1 MRFQQIVRTSEGVTA
16 APGRLE
22 KVRLLAELLTRAAP
36 EEAAVV
42 APWLAGELREGRIGV
57 GPASLSEV
65 SDTPPV
71 KASALSVAE
80 VDAAFAE
87 LAAVGGAGSTAERR
101 RQLRELFAR
110 ATLEEQRFLARLLLG
125 ELRQGAQQALVL
137 EALARV
143 LAVPAARVRRAVML
157 VGDPWKAAG
166 ELLREGGDGVPDMSV
181 RLFRPVR
188 PMLAQGAEDV
198 EEALSR
204 LERAAFEYK
213 VDGAR
218 IQGHKRGDEV
228 RVYTRRLNEVTA
240 AVPDVVA
247 TLRGL
252 EADEAIVDG
261 EAICLGPDGRPRPFQ
276 ETMRRFG
283 RVRDV
288 ESLRRR
294 LPLSI
299 FLFDC
304 LLRDG
309 RPLVDRSA
317 EERHAALAEVAP
329 AGLRVPRTVTAEP
342 DVASSFHR
350 QAIAA
355 GHEGLLAKALDAP
368 YTAGRRGRSWLK
380 VKRVRTADL
389 VVLAAE
395 WGHGRRRGWLSNLH
409 LGAREPAGGFAMVG
423 KTFKGMTDR
432 MLEWQTAR
440 LLELERDRDRHVV
453 RVRPELVVE
462 VAFDGVQRSPRY
474 RSGLA
479 LRFARVRGYRED
491 KTPAEADTLEML
503 RRFRDGPGAG
513 RRPRA
518 GGRGMARV
526 EQGTLALDEDG

>member
-1 MRFQQIVRTSEGVTA
+1 MRLQEIVRTSERVTA
-16 APGRLE
+16 TGGRLE
-22 KVRLLAELLTRAAP
+22 KVRLLARLLSRASP
-36 EEAAVV
+36 EEAAVA
-42 APWLAGELREGRIGV
+42 APWLAGELRQGRIGV
-57 GPASLSEV
+57 GPAALSEV
-65 SDTPPV
+65 SDTPP
-71 KASALSVAE
+71 AEESNLSLAE
-80 VDAAFAE
+80 VDAE
-87 LAAVGGAGSTAERR
+87 LSDLAAVRGAGSTAERCR
-101 RQLRELFAR
+101 RLRDLFGR

-125 ELRQGAQQALVL
+125 ELRQGAQQGLVL

-143 LAVPAARVRRAVML
+143 LEVPPARVRRAVML

-166 ELLREGGDGVPDMSV
+166 ELLREGADAVQDLSV
-181 RLFRPVR
+181 RVFRPVR
-188 PMLAQGAEDV
+188 PMLAQGSEDV

-204 LERAAFEYK
+204 LGRAAFEYK

-247 TLRGL
+247 ALRTL
-252 EADEAIVDG
+252 EADEAVVDG
-261 EAICLGPDGRPRPFQ
+261 ETICLGPDGRPRPFQ

-283 RVRDV
+283 RVREV
-288 ESLRRR
+288 EPLRRR
-294 LPLSI
+294 LPLST

-304 LLRDG
+304 LLRDA
-309 RPLVDRSA
+309 RPLVDRRA

-329 AGLRVPRTVTAEP
+329 PELRVPRLVTEDPNA
-342 DVASSFHR
+342 ASSFLH
-350 QAIAA
+350 QAISA

-409 LGAREPAGGFAMVG
+409 LGARDPAGGFAMVG

-440 LLELERDRDRHVV
+440 LLELERDRERHVV
-453 RVRPELVVE
+453 HVRPELVVE
-462 VAFDGVQRSPRY
+462 VAFEGVQRSPRY

-503 RRFRDGPGAG
+503 RRFRDGASGSRRAPRG
-513 RRPRA
+513 RRA
-518 GGRGMARV
+518 DRV
-526 EQGTLALDEDG
+526 EQGTLALDESR